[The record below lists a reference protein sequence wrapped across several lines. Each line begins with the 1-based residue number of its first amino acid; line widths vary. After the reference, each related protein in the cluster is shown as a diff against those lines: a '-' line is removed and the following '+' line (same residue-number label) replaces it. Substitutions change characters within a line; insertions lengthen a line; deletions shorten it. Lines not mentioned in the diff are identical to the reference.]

1 MKNKTAENLD
11 TLLQKW
17 GARALPDETR
27 RRELKMRIM
36 RNTREC
42 LHVQTST
49 ETAGNGSWLR
59 WPGLVGWA
67 TLGAVAAVL
76 VLVAFT
82 WQPGEDSTIPPQL
95 AQDHTLAAPFSP
107 EQIAARKLLFG
118 EIDDLFSGTLRWV
131 KLQNGQFQF
140 DFGTEP
146 VHTKEEPVALRTVVS
161 ILSPE
166 TEEWV
171 PVWNTDI
178 LLPTEEYVSLAK
190 PDHPETLLGLWVHR
204 LPDGGYIVQADIRD
218 AGKSSASQMLQFL
231 AGSGTTESACLNTG
245 ETQYRISQ
253 SLAVLTEGAG

>member
-1 MKNKTAENLD
+1 MKNKNADKLD
-11 TLLQKW
+11 TRLQQW
-17 GARALPDETR
+17 GARALLDETR
-27 RRELKMRIM
+27 RRELEMRIM

-42 LHVQTST
+42 LHVQANAA
-49 ETAGNGSWLR
+49 TADNGSWLH

-67 TLGAVAAVL
+67 TLGSLAAVL
-76 VLVAFT
+76 VLLAVTLPRSANT
-82 WQPGEDSTIPPQL
+82 VPPPSV
-95 AQDHTLAAPFSP
+95 AQDHTLALPFSP
-107 EQIAARKLLFG
+107 EQIAARKLIFG
-118 EIDDLFSGTLRWV
+118 ELDDLFAGTLRWV

-253 SLAVLTEGAG
+253 SMAVLTEGAG